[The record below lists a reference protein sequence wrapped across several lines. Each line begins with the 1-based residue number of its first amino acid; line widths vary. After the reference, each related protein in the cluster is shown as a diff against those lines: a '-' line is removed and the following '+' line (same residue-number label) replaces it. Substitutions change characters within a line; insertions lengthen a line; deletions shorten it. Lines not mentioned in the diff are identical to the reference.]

1 MPLFRKKTAAAES
14 TTEPLRV
21 SVNLNA
27 RVQPVH
33 RGEVYEDPLQAAL
46 DQYAAGSRI
55 DGGGSSFDP
64 TDGVSSC
71 DIELALVG
79 DRDEVLGLVV
89 RALEHF
95 GAPVGSSYRV
105 GDEDP
110 VPFGRTLG
118 VSLSL
123 DGTTLPDEVYANNDV
138 NELVGA
144 LLAELGE
151 AAELQSWWEGPE
163 RTSFFFYGDDPALI
177 RGVLESAAGRFPLA
191 EKSLVADIT

>member
-1 MPLFRKKTAAAES
+1 MPLFRKKTAAP
-14 TTEPLRV
+14 EPFRM

-33 RGEVYEDPLQAAL
+33 RGEIYEDPLQEAL
-46 DQYAAGSRI
+46 DKYAAGSHV

-64 TDGVSSC
+64 AEGVSDC

-79 DRDEVLGLVV
+79 DREEVVTMVV
-89 RALEHF
+89 DALEFF

-105 GDEDP
+105 GDEGP
-110 VPFGRTLG
+110 VPFGRTHG

-123 DGTTLPDEVYANNDV
+123 DGTSLADEVYANNDV

-144 LLAELGE
+144 LTSELGD
-151 AAELQSWWEGPE
+151 AADLQSWWEGPE